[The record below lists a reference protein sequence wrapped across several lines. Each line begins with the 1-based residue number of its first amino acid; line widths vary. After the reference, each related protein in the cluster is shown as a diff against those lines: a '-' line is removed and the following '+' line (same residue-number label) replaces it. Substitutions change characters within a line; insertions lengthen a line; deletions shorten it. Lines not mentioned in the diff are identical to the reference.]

1 MSSMDPEHWQQ
12 IKLLLHSALERAP
25 VEWPAFLDEACAG
38 NSALRSQ
45 LEALLASHERT
56 NDFIEMPAF
65 VVMADMLK
73 DEQQASLVG
82 LTIGRYQ
89 ILELLGA
96 GGMGEVY
103 LAQDKHL
110 LRKVAL
116 KTLPGYLTRDE
127 ELVRRFQR
135 EARSVSAL
143 NHPNILTIHEIG
155 EVDSCHFMV
164 TEFIEGE
171 TLRQRLTR
179 GPLKIEPALDI
190 GSQVASALC
199 AAHQVGITHRDIKPE
214 NIMLREDGIVKVL
227 DFGLAKLT
235 ERKGDDSEATT
246 LFHTKQGTV
255 LGTAHYM
262 SPEQA
267 RGLPLDARTDIF
279 SFGVVLYEMVT
290 GETPFAGETT
300 TDVLASILTVEP
312 PPLSSSQPQVPP
324 ELDQITS
331 KALGKA
337 REERY
342 QDIRELLSHLQ
353 KLKQRLEFEATNPIM
368 PGRNTSS
375 AEYVVATIR
384 RHRTSVAAVIA
395 IFLLITTLG
404 IAYSFFNTKARAIDS
419 LAVLPFVNSTADPNS
434 EYLSDGITES
444 IIYSTSKLPRLRV
457 IPSSS
462 VFRFKGKGIDPQT
475 AGHELGVTA
484 VMTGRVNQHGD
495 DLLIS
500 AELIAVR
507 DNSLLWGQQYTR
519 KLADLLTVQ
528 EEIAREIS
536 ERLRTRLTIE
546 EQKQFSKRY
555 TGDVQAYQLYLKG
568 RYYWNKRTRDGYK
581 KATEQFEQAIE
592 KDPSYALAYAGI
604 ADCYNVLSSYGIASP
619 RESIPK
625 GEAAARR
632 ALEIDG
638 DLAEAHTSLAYVKYQ
653 YEWDWVG
660 GESEFR
666 RALELNPNY
675 STAHQWYA
683 LELAGM
689 GRMTDALREI
699 NRAQEL
705 DPLSLIAN
713 VNAGWIFYHAR
724 QYDRALEQI
733 RKSLDM
739 DPTFARGHWAISEP
753 LEQQQKYQQA
763 TTELEKARQIDET
776 PIMLA
781 LLGHLYAVT
790 GKTSD
795 ARRIV
800 TQLNALS
807 KQAYLDPY
815 FLAEIHTAL
824 GDRDQAFQELEKA
837 YEQRSSW
844 LVWLKVEPK
853 FDNLRDDARYTS
865 LLKRIGL

>member
-65 VVMADMLK
+65 EVMADMLT
-73 DEQQASLVG
+73 DEQQESLVG

-96 GGMGEVY
+96 GGMGKVY

-312 PPLSSSQPQVPP
+312 PPLSSFQPQVPP

-384 RHRTSVAAVIA
+384 RHRTSVAAIIA

-653 YEWDWVG
+653 YEWDWAG

-853 FDNLRDDARYTS
+853 FDSLRDDARYTS